1 MFALLLPLTIA
12 GIAMTPSDRHDDPH
26 ERCMLVSAGMEVRE
40 AWTIMQR
47 RPDSTLSGHS
57 AAGPEGDPPAGSFAI
72 DFWHT
77 TDDQGIRRTSA
88 LRYRGGTVESVE
100 CGRIEFPVAT
110 PSTLQE
116 D

>member
-1 MFALLLPLTIA
+1 
-12 GIAMTPSDRHDDPH
+12 
-26 ERCMLVSAGMEVRE
+26 MLVSAGMEVRE
-40 AWTIMQR
+40 AWAIMQR
-47 RPDSTLSGHS
+47 GPDSTLSGHS

-77 TDDQGIRRTSA
+77 TNDQGIRRTSA